1 MAQLA
6 QMAKTVVERAFPERA
21 PIRIET
27 TSTNDNRSYH
37 VSSRKIAEKL
47 GYRPSRT
54 IEDAIRDLCSAFK
67 AGKFDNSL
75 ANDDYINVK
84 VVKKL
89 GLR

>member
-1 MAQLA
+1 
-6 QMAKTVVERAFPERA
+6 
-21 PIRIET
+21 
-27 TSTNDNRSYH
+27 